1 MTDAR
6 TASALTPAEVAQKL
20 SKASL
25 LFLGESHTSAE
36 FHRVQLQVIRELHRA
51 GRKVLVGLEMFPVA
65 EQPALDL
72 WNGGTLSETEFVEK
86 SRWYRNWGYH
96 WNYYRD
102 IFLFCRDAK
111 IPLYGVNVP
120 RELVSDVRK
129 KGFDGLTAEQKAL
142 LPPKID
148 SENADHRRLFKAFF
162 EESDSMHSASMPE
175 AMWDGMF
182 RAQCTWDAA
191 MAWNAVAPLKKPNDP
206 NAVMVVLIGAGPRR
220 LRPRRQRQAAL
231 WFDGAAA
238 SVIPIPVLDEK
249 DRPAKVRASYADFV
263 WGVAKETDPAYPVL
277 GFSTRDP
284 KDGSEG
290 WPVINVDQDSVAE
303 AAGFKVGDVLLAM
316 DGNAAQGEGDVQ
328 PPHGRQAL
336 VRHGLLR
343 GEAGRGEGDARRDA
357 RPEAAGAAEGRRRE
371 EVTAGGARPPP
382 RQRSL
387 AAAFLGAASRRGRPL
402 APGARAAGFAALPAR
417 GRRDRLRPRRLAR
430 PRDRASSASRPAS
443 PSPPGRRPEFLLNG
457 ALKVVKAVPPSRR
470 SRSATWRRSS
480 GTTLRSRSRS
490 AARLR

>member
-1 MTDAR
+1 MRRHTSLAAALLLALATAPLGAEDAALDLPLGDAARREKTLAPALDTVTDAR
-6 TASALTPAEVAQKL
+6 TAAALTPAEVAKKL

-25 LFLGESHTSAE
+25 VFLGESHTSAE

-72 WNGGTLSETEFVEK
+72 WNGGTLSEEEFVEK

-111 IPLYGVNVP
+111 IPLHGVNVP
-120 RELVSDVRK
+120 RELVSDVRR

-148 SENADHRRLFKAFF
+148 AENADHRRLFKAFF
-162 EESDSMHSASMPE
+162 DEADSMHAASMPE

-191 MAWNAVAPLKKPNDP
+191 MAWNAVSALKKANDP
-206 NAVMVVLIGAGPRR
+206 NAVMVVLIGSGHVAYG
-220 LRPRRQRQAAL
+220 LGAERQAAL
-231 WFDGAAA
+231 WFSGASA
-238 SVIPIPVLDEK
+238 SIIPIAVLDEK

-263 WGVAKETDPAYPVL
+263 WGVPKETDPAYPVL

-290 WPVINVDQDSVAE
+290 WPVINVEKDSIAE
-303 AAGFKVGDVLLAM
+303 TAGFKVGDLLLAM
-316 DGNAAQGEGDVQ
+316 DGTSLKEKGTLNRLMAQKRWSDTASFDVK
-328 PPHGRQAL
+328 
-336 VRHGLLR
+336 R
-343 GEAGRGEGDARRDA
+343 GEEK
-357 RPEAAGAAEGRRRE
+357 
-371 EVTAGGARPPP
+371 VTLVA
-382 RQRSL
+382 
-387 AAAFLGAASRRGRPL
+387 
-402 APGARAAGFAALPAR
+402 
-417 GRRDRLRPRRLAR
+417 RLAR
-430 PRDRASSASRPAS
+430 KLPELAKAGGDR
-443 PSPPGRRPEFLLNG
+443 
-457 ALKVVKAVPPSRR
+457 K
-470 SRSATWRRSS
+470 
-480 GTTLRSRSRS
+480 
-490 AARLR
+490 